1 MNDMKKWIYLVLVL
15 VLASCEADFQT
26 WKDLNANWLV
36 QNKAQHAAA
45 NDLKILPSGVQYQI
59 FHNGPGRI
67 PKPTNSYVT
76 MTYTAKLVDGTVCDS
91 GSGENWLAVS
101 DLIPGLQEVL
111 CLMSEPSYAK
121 IYVPYT
127 MAYGVDGSK
136 KTGGNFHVPPYSTMI
151 FEIDLHKVENN

>member
-26 WKDLNANWLV
+26 WKDLNTNWLV
-36 QNKAQHAAA
+36 QNKAQHTTA

-67 PKPTNSYVT
+67 PKPTNSEVLV
-76 MTYTAKLVDGTVCDS
+76 TYTAKLIDGTVCDS
-91 GSGENWLAVS
+91 GSFKTFYVS
-101 DLIPGLQEVL
+101 DLIPGWQEVL
-111 CLMSEPSYAK
+111 CLMSAPSYAK
-121 IYVPYT
+121 IYIPYT

-151 FEIDLHKVENN
+151 FEIDLHEVENY

>member
-1 MNDMKKWIYLVLVL
+1 MNDIKKWIYLVLVL

-26 WKDLNANWLV
+26 WKDLNTNWLV
-36 QNKAQHAAA
+36 QNKANYA
-45 NDLKILPSGVQYQI
+45 NTDSLKVMPSGLQYKV
-59 FHNGPGRI
+59 FHDGYGAI
-67 PKPTNSYVT
+67 PKPTNSRVQV
-76 MTYTAKLVDGTVCDS
+76 TYTAKLVDGTVCDS
-91 GSGENWLAVS
+91 GSLKVLEVS
-101 DLIPGLQEVL
+101 DLIPGWKEAL
-111 CLMSEPSYAK
+111 CMMHQGSHWK